1 MSEWLHLVLRWTHV
15 LAGITWIGNSFYFMW
30 LDRALEPPKDGDP
43 HVTGS
48 LWMVHSGGFYRIEKR
63 LLGAGQVPPVLH
75 WFKWEAALTWLS
87 GLALLVLVYDLGGLL
102 LDPGTARIG
111 SGAAIVI
118 GLGALPIAWILYDRL
133 WMSPLASRP
142 AVATAVSYGLLV
154 AAAFALSQLLSG
166 RATYLHVGA
175 MLGTIM
181 VVNVWN
187 RILPAQREMIAATH
201 AGRPRDAALAR
212 RAKTR
217 SVHNSYMTLPV
228 VVLMLSPHFPSTYG
242 YRHAWVVLAVL
253 TLAGAAFR
261 HWMIVRTR
269 RTAWL
274 AVGAVTALVAL
285 ALLTNQQ

>member
-1 MSEWLHLVLRWTHV
+1 MNEWLHLVLRWTHV

-30 LDRALEPPKDGDP
+30 LDRALEPPADGDP
-43 HVTGS
+43 QVTGS

-63 LLGAGQVPPVLH
+63 LLSAGQVPPVLH

-87 GLALLVLVYDLGGLL
+87 GLALLVFVYDLGGLL
-102 LDPGTARIG
+102 LDPSTARIG
-111 SGAAIVI
+111 TGAAVAI
-118 GLGALPIAWILYDRL
+118 GLGALPVAWMIYDAL
-133 WMSPLASRP
+133 WMSPLAARP
-142 AVATAVSYGLLV
+142 AAATVVSYALLV
-154 AAAFALSQLLSG
+154 VAAFALSQLLSG

-181 VVNVWN
+181 VANVWS
-187 RILPAQREMIAATH
+187 RILPAQREMIASTQ
-201 AGRPRDAALAR
+201 AGRARDASLAR

-242 YRHAWVVLAVL
+242 NRHAWLVLAVL
-253 TLAGAAFR
+253 AIAGAAFR

-274 AVGAVTALVAL
+274 AVGAVAALVAL
-285 ALLTNQQ
+285 ALLTSRP